1 MIRTARIRTAATQR
15 GMLLLGTLVMLAVI
29 AAAGVHV
36 GMGFAQERQ
45 RADEEELLFVGEQYR
60 QAIESYWRNSPG
72 GIRSWPTRLED
83 LLADN
88 RFPQPRRHLR
98 KLFRDPLAPE
108 LDWGLVTLGTGIV
121 GVYSRADGEPF
132 RRSGFAPR
140 QSRFAEARTYED
152 WKFTAVVGLDPA
164 AHGKPATAAPPRSTS
179 PISPPPPPP
188 RPRKPQP

>member
-1 MIRTARIRTAATQR
+1 VSPRAATQR

-29 AAAGVHV
+29 AAAGVHI

-60 QAIESYWRNSPG
+60 QAIESYWRSSPG

-108 LDWGLVTLGTGIV
+108 QDWGLVTLGTGIV

-132 RRSGFAPR
+132 RRSGFAQR
-140 QSRFAEARTYED
+140 QSRFADARTYED

-164 AHGKPATAAPPRSTS
+164 ATGKPATAPAPRPSS
-179 PISPPPPPP
+179 PITPNPPT
-188 RPRKPQP
+188 RPRKPLP